1 MEVQYVEQ
9 KFKIFENILSVNNDK
24 LLQKL
29 SIFIKEFIS
38 EYENLDENKSEKNI
52 ESFEKWNEQFTD
64 DRNLNEFIPEY
75 QMTLEDFRR
84 QIYESETGETIPL
97 SEFQK
102 KLKNLYKTDTIL
114 Y

>member
-1 MEVQYVEQ
+1 MEVQHVEQ

-38 EYENLDENKSEKNI
+38 EYDKLNENADNTEI
-52 ESFEKWNEQFTD
+52 VSFDKWNEQFTD
-64 DRNLNEFIPEY
+64 SRSLNEFIPEY
-75 QMTLEDFRR
+75 QMTLGDFRR
-84 QIYESETGETIPL
+84 QIYESETGDSMPL

-102 KLKNLYKTDTIL
+102 KLKNLYKTDSVL